1 MGEKQGEC
9 ARPSQSIGGKRQPLV
24 AAVKERKSERE
35 RKGEERD
42 EDESDQSPAGLLAP
56 PYYLCPCFPTLST
69 MPSLSLRA
77 SSRIVAD
84 SVALAIHTDHTLVVD
99 EPSDTVVEVAGPFPD
114 TVDVR
119 TTSDLVLSV
128 SGAVRTNAVPAQQM
142 LHSAVTRHLHSY
154 LKAVRHFLSAR
165 APAADRLSRM
175 RTSWA
180 STLCRMCTPM
190 TPLASQSVGLHVPPI
205 HRLQF
210 IAIPLTPS

>member
-1 MGEKQGEC
+1 
-9 ARPSQSIGGKRQPLV
+9 
-24 AAVKERKSERE
+24 
-35 RKGEERD
+35 
-42 EDESDQSPAGLLAP
+42 
-56 PYYLCPCFPTLST
+56 

-154 LKAVRHFLSAR
+154 LKANADQLGLNAVSDVYTDD
-165 APAADRLSRM
+165 PA
-175 RTSWA
+175 
-180 STLCRMCTPM
+180 
-190 TPLASQSVGLHVPPI
+190 G
-205 HRLQF
+205 
-210 IAIPLTPS
+210 IPKFTLTPSRSLDPGPPPRVTLLAIHVSYIWKPCARYKTSYGDLFSPRLLLPFQAALDEAAQKFARIHLVRYVPSKISLDGILRCDAYLRQNCEAAIH

>member
-1 MGEKQGEC
+1 
-9 ARPSQSIGGKRQPLV
+9 
-24 AAVKERKSERE
+24 
-35 RKGEERD
+35 
-42 EDESDQSPAGLLAP
+42 
-56 PYYLCPCFPTLST
+56 

-154 LKAVRHFLSAR
+154 LKANADQLGLNAVSDVYTDDPAGIPKCRSPRPPYPPSSVHSHTFDAFLV
-165 APAADRLSRM
+165 
-175 RTSWA
+175 T
-180 STLCRMCTPM
+180 
-190 TPLASQSVGLHVPPI
+190 
-205 HRLQF
+205 
-210 IAIPLTPS
+210 LTPSRSLDPGPPPRVTLLAIHVSYIWKPCARYKTSCKPHYLR